1 MPTRSQQVG
10 LVVLLVV
17 LTVYVCWRVLL
28 NP

>member
-10 LVVLLVV
+10 LVVLLIA

-28 NP
+28 

>member
-17 LTVYVCWRVLL
+17 LTVYVCWRVFL
-28 NP
+28 

>member
-17 LTVYVCWRVLL
+17 LTAYVCWRVLL
-28 NP
+28 